1 MQLRSFRNSDTP
13 RICQLWHQH
22 PALRGKFQGLTPAIF
37 ERVVL
42 SKTYFDPLGLCLAWV
57 DDQLVGLVHAS
68 SSIAEDQQ
76 NLDPNR
82 GVISQLVLQPGP
94 HAQEVAAALLQYAR
108 QYLRNSG
115 ATQIEFGG
123 YFPLSPFY
131 LGLYGGSRAVG
142 ALADDPLVGPALQS
156 AGFEPYGRVI
166 INHWRLSGFRQVI
179 DRRQLLIGRSYNLE
193 VATDS
198 QPQTWLQACHYD
210 AATQKVFQLKDKRS
224 SEVVGTV
231 AFWEM
236 DPLVQ
241 NWGQHGMGLVEL
253 EVAPKWR
260 RTGLATYMVGESLRQ
275 LKQAGVGLIEIQHL
289 DTDLAV
295 ASLCQKLDF
304 TPIDS
309 TVLYRTNL

>member
-13 RICQLWHQH
+13 QICQLWHQH
-22 PALRGKFQGLTPAIF
+22 PELRGKFQGLTPAIF

-42 SKTYFDPLGLCLAWV
+42 SKTYFDPDGLRLAWLG
-57 DDQLVGLVHAS
+57 DQLLGFVHAA
-68 SSIAEDQQ
+68 SSIADDQQ
-76 NLDPNR
+76 GLDTTR
-82 GVISQLVLQPGP
+82 GVISQLLLTPGHLAAETAAELLKDAARYLQERG
-94 HAQEVAAALLQYAR
+94 AQ
-108 QYLRNSG
+108 
-115 ATQIEFGG
+115 QIEFGG

-142 ALADDPLVGPALQS
+142 VLADDPLVGDALQA
-156 AGFEPYGRVI
+156 AGYAAYGRVS

-179 DRRQLLIGRSYNLE
+179 DRRQLLIGRGYALE
-193 VATDS
+193 NFSDS

-224 SEVVGTV
+224 GEVVGKV

-236 DPLVQ
+236 EPLVQ

-253 EVAPKWR
+253 EVAPQWR
-260 RTGLATYMVGESLRQ
+260 RTGLATYLVGESLRQ
-275 LKQAGVGLIEIQHL
+275 LKQSGVGLIEIQHL

-295 ASLCQKLDF
+295 ASLCHKLDF

-309 TVLYRTNL
+309 TVLYRKML